1 MLSHSRSDFGLI
13 IHRELI
19 SAVNIKFRYFPLCW
33 FWSGSYIE
41 CNEIGEPVSTP
52 ALFAKATMRKPRT
65 YKQLQQDPRV
75 ADWSDERS
83 GGIHNDGLWIY
94 LAPGWVTAFE
104 GQTTIHEDTVAA
116 CCLDVSLAEYNP
128 EAWAEHQRWCGT
140 QNPWLLP
147 AG

>member
-1 MLSHSRSDFGLI
+1 
-13 IHRELI
+13 
-19 SAVNIKFRYFPLCW
+19 
-33 FWSGSYIE
+33 
-41 CNEIGEPVSTP
+41 
-52 ALFAKATMRKPRT
+52 MRKPRT
-65 YKQLQQDPRV
+65 YKQLQEDPRV

-83 GGIHNDGLWIY
+83 GGIYNDGLWIY

-104 GQTTIHEDTVAA
+104 GLTTIHEDTVAA

-128 EAWAEHQRWCGT
+128 EAWVEHQRSCGT